1 MNMKQKSLSLIFVLV
16 LLLIPCQAGQA
27 QSDQTLIVFAAASLT
42 DVFEDMATSFEAA
55 HPGVD
60 VIFNFGGSS
69 TLATQLSE
77 GAPADVF
84 ASANAAQMNVARNA
98 GRIAEPIRTFVKN
111 RLVVIVPWDN
121 PASLQSL
128 HDLANPGVLLI
139 VAAPDV
145 PVRTYTDTMLER
157 LAAVPGY
164 GEEYR
169 QAVMANIVS
178 EEADVRQV
186 AAKVSLGE
194 ADAGIVYLSDVTP
207 DIAGTVQTISIPDL
221 YNTIAAYPIAITD
234 DTARPELAQAFV
246 DYVLSDAGQDTLVRW
261 GFVSVRIPELSARIS
276 LPTDGALH
284 IEGQV
289 SNPLTL
295 SADDLRSNYAPH
307 TLEVTYLSGEET
319 VSTSYTGALLWDI
332 LSGAQVN
339 YNVDVRNDKISMYIV
354 ATGSDGYQAVV
365 SWGEI
370 DPEYSNQPILVAYEE
385 AGQPTPEGLRLVVP
399 GDARGSRYV
408 KDLVSLSVRD
418 APAAE

>member
-1 MNMKQKSLSLIFVLV
+1 MKLKRLSLILVLV
-16 LLLIPCQAGQA
+16 LLFIPWQVGQA
-27 QSDQTLIVFAAASLT
+27 QSDQTLTVFAAASLT
-42 DVFEDMATSFEAA
+42 DVFEDMATTFEAA

-60 VIFNFGGSS
+60 VLFNFGGSS

-84 ASANAAQMNVARNA
+84 ASANATQMNVARNA
-98 GRIAEPIRTFVKN
+98 GRIAEPVRTFAKN

-128 HDLANPGVLLI
+128 HDLANPGILLV

-145 PVRTYTDTMLER
+145 PVRAYTDTMLER

-169 QAVMANIVS
+169 QAVIANIVS

-207 DIAGTVQTISIPDL
+207 DIAGTVQTITIPDL
-221 YNTIAAYPIAITD
+221 YNTIATYPIAITD
-234 DTARPELAQAFV
+234 DSAHPELAQAFV
-246 DYVLSDAGQDTLVRW
+246 AYVLSDAGQDTLVRW
-261 GFVSVRIPELSARIS
+261 GFVAARIPELPLKIS

-284 IEGQV
+284 VEGQV

-295 SADDLRSNYAPH
+295 RADDLRSNYAPH

-319 VSTSYTGALLWDI
+319 VNTAYTGALLWDI
-332 LSGAQVN
+332 LSSAQVN
-339 YNVDVRNDKISMYIV
+339 FNVDVRNDKSSMYIV
-354 ATGSDGYQAVV
+354 ATGSDGSQAVV

-385 AGQPTPEGLRLVVP
+385 AGQPMPDGLQLVVP
-399 GDARGSRYV
+399 GDGRGSRYV
-408 KDLVSLSVRD
+408 KELASLSVRD